1 MSGELDAIKQRRL
14 EQMQQ
19 QQMAQ
24 QQGATAQQAA
34 QQQQVEEAKQSILR
48 NILTPEAKE
57 RLTTV
62 KIARPQLVEQ
72 VEMQLISLAQSGQ
85 LRTKIDDAKL
95 KALLQ
100 QLQSRKRDTTI
111 KHI

>member
-24 QQGATAQQAA
+24 QGAATQQAA